1 MISTKPFK
9 IRNMTMKN
17 FYSILFIVFLCSLTM
32 LVQAQEATSPKI
44 AMPLTTAHR
53 GLSGLAPENTLTAF
67 KWAVAIGANSTEC
80 DVYRT
85 ADGVLVLSHDR
96 NTKRT
101 TGIDADI
108 TKMTFEE
115 VRKFDAGSWKGKQF
129 AGEQI
134 PTLEEYLKVLKDTKC
149 IPIIEIKQP
158 GTEKDI
164 VELLGKLNMTE
175 DVFIVSFNS
184 ESLAEVKRLEP
195 LVKFVHIFSWKLE
208 GSAESNAEDIAVKLA
223 EDIAV
228 KLMDKAAKVG
238 TNIVS
243 LNHGMLSKK
252 LVDLLH
258 EKEFYVWAWTVND
271 IPRMNTLLDWN
282 VDNIATDRADILV
295 ELIKQRKK

>member
-1 MISTKPFK
+1 
-9 IRNMTMKN
+9 MKN
-17 FYSILFIVFLCSLTM
+17 FYSILFVVFLYNLTM
-32 LVQAQEATSPKI
+32 LVQAQDATPPKI
-44 AMPLTTAHR
+44 AMPLTMAHR

-67 KWAVAIGANSTEC
+67 KWAVAVGADSTEC

-85 ADGVLVLSHDR
+85 ADDVLVLSHDR

-101 TGIDADI
+101 TGQDADI

-115 VRKFDAGSWKGKQF
+115 VQKLDAGSWKGKQF

-164 VELLGKLNMTE
+164 VELLGKLNMIE
-175 DVFIVSFNS
+175 DILIVSFNS
-184 ESLAEVKRLEP
+184 KSLAEVKRLEP
-195 LVKFVHIFSWKLE
+195 RVKFAHIFSWKLE
-208 GSAESNAEDIAVKLA
+208 GSAESNAETL
-223 EDIAV
+223 AV
-228 KLMDKAAKVG
+228 KLMDEAVKVG

-243 LNHGMLSKK
+243 LDHGMVSKK
-252 LVDLLH
+252 LVDILH
-258 EKEFYVWAWTVND
+258 EKKFYVWTWTVND
-271 IPRMNTLLDWN
+271 TPRMNTLLDWN
-282 VDNIATDRADILV
+282 VDSITSDRADILV